1 MPPTL
6 PARKTPR
13 VKTSTISHVCRGPGH
28 LLVTLLDGKLLSLD
42 PELGT
47 VNWSLDLGSPLLS
60 SSGIWY
66 ENSHGSEE
74 PVSHSILPG
83 ADGSLYIFS
92 DALGASQALEVGAF
106 AYQVSSCKSVLCE
119 LQPGDQVI
127 TTLIQTW
134 TPCARNAICPLNDHD
149 CQIDIVMSVETA
161 SDCTA
166 AG

>member
-1 MPPTL
+1 
-6 PARKTPR
+6 
-13 VKTSTISHVCRGPGH
+13 
-28 LLVTLLDGKLLSLD
+28 VTLLDGKLLSLD

-66 ENSHGSEE
+66 ENSQDSEE

-106 AYQVSSCKSVLCE
+106 AHQVS
-119 LQPGDQVI
+119 
-127 TTLIQTW
+127 
-134 TPCARNAICPLNDHD
+134 ICRS
-149 CQIDIVMSVETA
+149 IAM
-161 SDCTA
+161 
-166 AG
+166 